1 MPEGLT
7 PGYMSPASLELPFLL
22 FGKRSIPRRF
32 SSASCRSAPVR
43 IPRSRLISRSVPCAA
58 QSKNRR
64 RHSRKTEPESE
75 ESESDQDQLTSSRTE
90 SSNQHEGKI
99 KHSKSCFWIES

>member
-1 MPEGLT
+1 M
-7 PGYMSPASLELPFLL
+7 FH
-22 FGKRSIPRRF
+22 
-32 SSASCRSAPVR
+32 V
-43 IPRSRLISRSVPCAA
+43 

-99 KHSKSCFWIES
+99 KHSKSGMGKVQYIILLYLKRIIRKSHAFWFICSERPLKTEILLMLYMLYRDSFHCRRPLF